1 MIRIPRDVS
10 GAIEQGCTV
19 LVPSRQRSE
28 AVRLAYAAEAL
39 AAGRTVWATP
49 DVLALDTWLS
59 REIDRRSASGG
70 RLPRL
75 LTPAED
81 WLLWRQCTSQHTDDL
96 QLVARGP
103 LADALRRSSQLA
115 REFGIDTSSMR
126 SVPGSEG
133 QLLYEVERTVAAKSK
148 EIGAATAAEL
158 ATQIACLG
166 DGRDVL
172 LVGFERMTPQLEALI
187 TSRGAGGCLTEFRKT
202 PALTE
207 RVGHARAVLATDT
220 NEELERIAGW
230 CRARLQA
237 RPEARLLVVVPGSPE
252 ARERLVTLI
261 RQHLD
266 PAAAVSSPLAGD
278 GADALAAI
286 EGGLPLSR
294 NALAAHALATLSWL
308 VSGAEF
314 AEFSAWLCA
323 PHWTMPDAARA
334 KLDLWLRERA
344 PLEVDPRRLVMSL
357 EGAPEAL
364 RPAANDLVGRV
375 QKAMRA
381 LGSGSA
387 SPRQWSERFSSAL
400 EEIGWP
406 GRRTLS
412 SGEAQ
417 TYERVIG
424 LLDDFGGLSAS
435 LPTMSRD
442 TAVQF
447 LIELAGRTSFRP
459 ASGDALVTISS
470 QLDDPIVH
478 YDGIWVSGLHADAWP
493 APVQPDP
500 FLPLRAQ
507 VFAGAPAA
515 SAAGR
520 ASEARALMSAWAAAT
535 EELVISCPLRAD
547 DVQLSPSPL
556 VSQFVGSIEEATSA
570 PPVWLPQTLRR
581 DGLTELIDDH
591 AGVAWDAS
599 RAIPSG
605 TRSVELQN
613 LCPFR
618 AYAELR
624 LGSTQLEA
632 PEPGVAP
639 DVRGKLL
646 HTALEKVWGTLRNSE
661 GLAARSDE
669 ALDALVVTS
678 VEAAAAEV
686 LTPVRGDARPAAEQR
701 ECRRAVRLIRSL
713 CILERQRAAFEVRDM
728 ERDSVLRLAGAQL
741 RLRIDR
747 LDALASG
754 GLAILD
760 YKSGRPITGDWYSER
775 PSHPQLLAYL
785 AAVGLETNAMATISV
800 TAREIR
806 FDGVAA
812 AANLLPKV
820 KPVEPVAGVDPR
832 EAWPTR
838 QAEWVARVENLVT
851 QFLAGEASVDPR
863 PKACEYC
870 HVVSVC
876 RIADEGADAVEQN
889 IGE

>member
-1 MIRIPRDVS
+1 
-10 GAIEQGCTV
+10 
-19 LVPSRQRSE
+19 VPSRQRSE

-49 DVLALDTWLS
+49 DVLPLETWLA
-59 REIDRRSASGG
+59 REIDRRSASGE

-75 LTPAED
+75 LNPAED
-81 WLLWRQCTSQHTDDL
+81 WLLWRQCTSLQTDGL
-96 QLVARGP
+96 ELVARGP
-103 LADALRRSSQLA
+103 LADALRRASQLA
-115 REFGIDTSSMR
+115 REYGIDTSSMR

-133 QLLYEVERTVAAKSK
+133 QLLYEVERAVAAKA
-148 EIGAATAAEL
+148 EAVGAATAVEL
-158 ATQIACLG
+158 GLRIACLG
-166 DGRDVL
+166 DRRDVL
-172 LVGFERMTPQLEALI
+172 LAGFERKTPLLDALI
-187 TSRGAGGCLTEFRKT
+187 TSRGAGGCVTDFRKT
-202 PALTE
+202 RDLGE
-207 RVGHARAVLATDT
+207 RVAHARAVLAADT
-220 NEELERIAGW
+220 HDELERIAAW
-230 CRARLQA
+230 CRDRLDA
-237 RPEARLLVVVPGSPE
+237 RPESRLLVVVPGSPE

-261 RQHLD
+261 RQQLD
-266 PAAAVSSPLAGD
+266 PAAAVSARLTGE
-278 GADALAAI
+278 GADSIAAI

-294 NALAAHALATLSWL
+294 NALAGHALATLSWL
-308 VSGAEF
+308 VNGAEF
-314 AEFSAWLCA
+314 ADFSAWLCA
-323 PHWTMPDAARA
+323 PHWSMPDAARA
-334 KLDLWLRERA
+334 RLDLWLRERA

-357 EGAPEAL
+357 EAAPESL
-364 RPAANDLVGRV
+364 RSAASDLISRV
-375 QKAMRA
+375 QRSMRA

-387 SPRQWSERFSSAL
+387 SPRQWSERFAAAL

-406 GRRTLS
+406 GERTLS

-417 TYERVIG
+417 TYERVIK
-424 LLDDFGGLSAS
+424 LLDDFGGLSVS
-435 LPTMSRD
+435 LPSMSRD

-447 LIELAGRTSFRP
+447 LNELAGRTSFRP
-459 ASGDALVTISS
+459 AGGDALVTISS

-493 APVQPDP
+493 PPVQPDP

-507 VFAGAPAA
+507 IAAGVPAA

-520 ASEARALMSAWAAAT
+520 AAEARALMNAWAAAT
-535 EELVISCPLRAD
+535 GELVISSPLRAD

-556 VSQFVGSIEEATSA
+556 VSRFVAEIETATGEPSI
-570 PPVWLPQTLRR
+570 WLPQALRR
-581 DGLTELIDDH
+581 EGLTELVADH
-591 AGVAWDAS
+591 TGIAWDAE

-624 LGSTQLEA
+624 LGSTPLEA

-646 HTALEKVWGTLRNSE
+646 HTALEKVWRTLRNSE

-669 ALDALVVTS
+669 AVEALVVAS
-678 VEAAAAEV
+678 VDAAAAEI
-686 LTPVRGDARPAAEQR
+686 LSPMRGDGRPAAEQR
-701 ECRRAVRLIRSL
+701 ECRRAVRLIFTL
-713 CILERQRAAFEVRDM
+713 CKLERQRAAFEVRDM

-747 LDALASG
+747 LDSLASG
-754 GLAILD
+754 GVAILD

-812 AANLLPKV
+812 ASNLLPKV
-820 KPVEPVAGVDPR
+820 KPVEPVAGADPR
-832 EAWPTR
+832 EAWRIR
-838 QAEWVARVENLVT
+838 QAEWIGRVEKLVT
-851 QFLAGEASVDPR
+851 QFLAGEARVDPR

-876 RIADEGADAVEQN
+876 RIADEGADSVEKN